1 MAGDR
6 GGVAPQRNPMMQ
18 DGNRFKLAVFGSN
31 CSSGRAATM
40 VPERWQ
46 NSFADNVRLA
56 QMADAA
62 GIECMVPIGRWK
74 GYGGATNFES
84 SNFETITWACGLLA
98 ATRRL
103 TVFGTVHVPIFPPV
117 LAAKQIATA
126 DHIGEGR
133 FGLNIVCG
141 WNQGEFDMFGL
152 DQDVHDDRYA
162 RGQEW
167 WDIINR
173 LWFEDEPFDF
183 DGRYYRLRGVA
194 GRPQPWGGRR
204 PILMNAGGS
213 KAGRQFA
220 ARNSDLL
227 FDQPHFLDVA
237 SARIGEAKEAARG
250 FGHAVQVFTSGAL
263 VCRPTQKEADEYFRY
278 FAVENADHGA
288 IDTMIRLSITAANQ
302 KDLTREQAEALR
314 TRYAAGYG
322 GLIAVG
328 DPDAVAGE
336 MKRLADAGF
345 DGFCFSLVNY
355 TDELPFFVQEVLPR
369 LERLGLR
376 TPQRG

>member
-1 MAGDR
+1 MPGESA
-6 GGVAPQRNPMMQ
+6 AQRNPTMHG
-18 DGNRFKLAVFGSN
+18 GNRFKLAVFGSN

-40 VPERWQ
+40 VPERWR
-46 NSFADNVRLA
+46 NSFADNIRLA
-56 QMADAA
+56 RMADEA

-74 GYGGATNFES
+74 GYGGATNFEN

-98 ATRRL
+98 ATRRI

-152 DQDVHDDRYA
+152 EQDIHDDRYA

-194 GRPQPWGGRR
+194 GRPQPWGGQR

-213 KAGRQFA
+213 KAGRLFA

-237 SARIGEAKEAARG
+237 GARIAEAKETAKG
-250 FGHAVQVFTSGAL
+250 FGHAVQVFTSGAV
-263 VCRPTQKEADEYFRY
+263 VCRPTQKEADEYFRH

-322 GLIAVG
+322 GLVAVG
-328 DPDAVAGE
+328 DPDRVAGE
-336 MKRLADAGF
+336 FKRLADAGF
-345 DGFCFSLVNY
+345 DGFCFSFVNY

-376 TPQRG
+376 LPHRG